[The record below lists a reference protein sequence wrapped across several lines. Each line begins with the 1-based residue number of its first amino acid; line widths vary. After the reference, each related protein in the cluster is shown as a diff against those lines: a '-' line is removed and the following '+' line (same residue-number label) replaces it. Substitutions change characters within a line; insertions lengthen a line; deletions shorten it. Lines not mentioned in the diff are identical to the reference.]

1 MDNFYTSTEAA
12 QITGCSRRQLQ
23 YWREKG
29 VVVPTVNPSGKGR
42 NVYYSQT
49 DLLALTVMEYL
60 LSMGLSF
67 EVCQEVLET
76 LKASES
82 WLFQPSV
89 LEGQMKRFMLLLD
102 LKRQCLV
109 SFDSGLA
116 LETINQGLPVVP
128 FWSDRI
134 HQRLRDN
141 LSSFATAGDCIV

>member
-12 QITGCSRRQLQ
+12 QITGCTRRQLQ

-42 NVYYSQT
+42 NVYYSPT

-67 EVCQEVLET
+67 EVCQEVLEM

-82 WLFQPSV
+82 WLFEPSV
-89 LEGQMKRFMLLLD
+89 LEGQMKRFMLFLD
-102 LKRQCLV
+102 LKRRCLV
-109 SFDSGLA
+109 NFDSGLA
-116 LETINQGLPVVP
+116 LETINRGLPVVP

-141 LSSFATAGDCIV
+141 LSSFATAGDRIV

>member
-1 MDNFYTSTEAA
+1 MTSWVHKIP
-12 QITGCSRRQLQ
+12 QKPI
-23 YWREKG
+23 
-29 VVVPTVNPSGKGR
+29 VTVEGAESGIKSAEGR
-42 NVYYSQT
+42 NVYYSPT

-67 EVCQEVLET
+67 EVCQEVLEM

-82 WLFQPSV
+82 WLFEPSV

-102 LKRQCLV
+102 LKRRCLV
-109 SFDSGLA
+109 NFDSGLA
-116 LETINQGLPVVP
+116 LETINRGWPVVL

-141 LSSFATAGDCIV
+141 LSSFASLGDRIV

>member
-12 QITGCSRRQLQ
+12 QITGCTRRQLQ

-42 NVYYSQT
+42 NVYYSPT

-67 EVCQEVLET
+67 EVCQEMLET
-76 LKASES
+76 LKATES

-102 LKRQCLV
+102 LKRRCLV

-141 LSSFATAGDCIV
+141 LSSFATVGDRIV

>member
-1 MDNFYTSTEAA
+1 MN
-12 QITGCSRRQLQ
+12 CHQLQ

-42 NVYYSQT
+42 NVYYSPT

-67 EVCQEVLET
+67 EVCQEMLET
-76 LKASES
+76 LKATES

-89 LEGQMKRFMLLLD
+89 LEGQRKRFMLLLD
-102 LKRQCLV
+102 LKRRCLV
-109 SFDSGLA
+109 NFDSGLA
-116 LETINQGLPVVP
+116 LETINRGLPVVP

-134 HQRLRDN
+134 HQRLREN
-141 LSSFATAGDCIV
+141 LRSFER

>member
-12 QITGCSRRQLQ
+12 QITGCTRRQLQ

-42 NVYYSQT
+42 NVYYSPT

-60 LSMGLSF
+60 LSVGLSF

-76 LKASES
+76 LKANES
-82 WLFQPSV
+82 WLFQPSA

-102 LKRQCLV
+102 LKRRCLV
-109 SFDSGLA
+109 NFDSGLA

-134 HQRLRDN
+134 HKRLQDN
-141 LSSFATAGDCIV
+141 LEKISNRVF